1 MYRVNFGNGQVHY
14 AGSLKETLAFVR
26 DFGDAHT
33 FIQKRDPDTF
43 EWHSVRIMKRVA

>member
-26 DFGDAHT
+26 NYGDAQT
-33 FIQKRDPDTF
+33 FIQKRDLETM